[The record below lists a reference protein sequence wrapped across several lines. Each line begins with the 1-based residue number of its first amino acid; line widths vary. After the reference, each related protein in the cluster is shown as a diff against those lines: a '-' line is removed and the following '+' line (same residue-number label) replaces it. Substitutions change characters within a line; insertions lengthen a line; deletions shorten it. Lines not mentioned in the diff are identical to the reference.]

1 MKILC
6 AVSCSGVVKDSLK
19 CLMLSSQLKERVKQ
33 LLCLVLQIIAREI
46 LSQVIMKFKMV
57 HPEVA

>member
-1 MKILC
+1 
-6 AVSCSGVVKDSLK
+6 
-19 CLMLSSQLKERVKQ
+19 MLSSQLKERVKQ